1 MNKKILMIGSALFGI
16 ITTLSIFIVVFQH
29 MEQASNNTDTKPD
42 IAAKNDAVMKLID
55 RGDVQTYENG
65 YYMIKDLEHIM
76 YFDYATQKE
85 VYLCNK
91 PNCKHEDESCSSYL
105 NIAEV
110 NEIFY
115 YDQHLYLVNAQEASN
130 VVSINDAGTTSMA
143 SDNGNP
149 STVYRMDLD
158 GTNREKL
165 FTVPSGTQI
174 SMPYVI
180 KGNQM
185 FTFLEY
191 YQTYLLEQS
200 KQYAGKVNADDI
212 AVMVQKQALIYI
224 KYIVKITRM
233 AVKKLLHTDSF
244 LNINKADIFSIHA
257 GEYKDY
263 EEQIYYCSNKKLNNE
278 KVVKTINNVENGQF
292 YFKPYCDLD
301 LSKLVLK
308 KSNYCFTDFSN
319 SNLAE
324 TDMRASFFV
333 DAKFNHCNMQF
344 CHLKYAAVFDADF
357 ECANLKGAD
366 ISYAFGGM
374 TVPNETTEY
383 ILGFSGVNFS
393 KANLEYTDFSNSDFS
408 GADFRGAMFQ
418 QTDFTGA
425 YLKNALFYQKDLCKT
440 NMTEEQINT
449 IIISQEG

>member
-1 MNKKILMIGSALFGI
+1 MKREDIVKDFFNKYAKSKALDLFIKLDHYCKENKDILTDKFLGKLQELFDLIAEKQNNGEKEAIGSIYLQVLRTGI
-16 ITTLSIFIVVFQH
+16 LYQEYTVLLSAYN
-29 MEQASNNTDTKPD
+29 EE
-42 IAAKNDAVMKLID
+42 
-55 RGDVQTYENG
+55 G
-65 YYMIKDLEHIM
+65 
-76 YFDYATQKE
+76 YFDKNPIQMKFT
-85 VYLCNK
+85 
-91 PNCKHEDESCSSYL
+91 
-105 NIAEV
+105 
-110 NEIFY
+110 
-115 YDQHLYLVNAQEASN
+115 
-130 VVSINDAGTTSMA
+130 AG
-143 SDNGNP
+143 
-149 STVYRMDLD
+149 
-158 GTNREKL
+158 E
-165 FTVPSGTQI
+165 F
-174 SMPYVI
+174 
-180 KGNQM
+180 